1 VRARTGAAVAAGG
14 EATGEPVKLGYRPG
28 LDGVRAVAVF
38 GVIGWHFYHWP
49 TGGGSGVS
57 LFFVLSGF
65 LITSLLMEEWRE
77 RDRIALGRFYL
88 RRALRLLPALWF
100 LLLCWT
106 VVALVA
112 GNFASEPLVFG
123 FTYTTNVAMAVQ
135 GHVPALDH
143 LWSLGNE
150 EQFYFLWPLILL
162 VMLKLRWQ
170 PLRLVAVAA
179 TIALAEVVVR
189 DAFDQRA
196 LLWFRFDTMLVGCV
210 AGILFASPLHGKLR
224 SFCCSPPVAATGATL
239 LVYLLLK
246 PPQWIV
252 SVAGYKMSPY
262 NLVFALAA
270 AVTIVW
276 VVEGCPGFR
285 PAGWVLASPPVAYLG
300 RISYALYLWHIL
312 VLEFLR
318 RANGGYV
325 WTEPWIAP
333 LAIAGSIGMATVS
346 YFLIERRFLR
356 VKWRLSETGS
366 HDADVT
372 VVVGRHEPELTL
384 QPETS

>member
-1 VRARTGAAVAAGG
+1 MQTPAFD
-14 EATGEPVKLGYRPG
+14 PG
-28 LDGVRAVAVF
+28 LTQKFTAPVSRVIKKDGSFNVRRR
-38 GVIGWHFYHWP
+38 GGNWHDINPYLHLVNMSWP
-49 TGGGSGVS
+49 
-57 LFFVLSGF
+57 
-65 LITSLLMEEWRE
+65 
-77 RDRIALGRFYL
+77 A
-88 RRALRLLPALWF
+88 F
-100 LLLCWT
+100 LLT
-106 VVALVA
+106 VFVGYL
-112 GNFASEPLVFG
+112 
-123 FTYTTNVAMAVQ
+123 AV
-135 GHVPALDH
+135 
-143 LWSLGNE
+143 
-150 EQFYFLWPLILL
+150 
-162 VMLKLRWQ
+162 
-170 PLRLVAVAA
+170 
-179 TIALAEVVVR
+179 
-189 DAFDQRA
+189 
-196 LLWFRFDTMLVGCV
+196 
-210 AGILFASPLHGKLR
+210 
-224 SFCCSPPVAATGATL
+224 
-239 LVYLLLK
+239 
-246 PPQWIV
+246 
-252 SVAGYKMSPY
+252 